1 MIIPFVFIT
10 AKGLEEGEFVS
21 PLVKKLRKRQM
32 QNFFLSLMV
41 SQGVPII
48 YMGDEYGHTKGGN
61 NNTYCHD
68 NYLNYF
74 QWDKKEESSLDFFRF
89 CCLVTKFHQECESM
103 GLDDFPTSKRL
114 QWHGHFPGMPDW
126 SETSRFVA
134 FTMVGK
140 GLSKDVKARK
150 LALQH
155 WLETIDPR
163 HRYGHNLQFI
173 M

>member
-1 MIIPFVFIT
+1 
-10 AKGLEEGEFVS
+10 
-21 PLVKKLRKRQM
+21 
-32 QNFFLSLMV
+32 
-41 SQGVPII
+41 
-48 YMGDEYGHTKGGN
+48 MGDEYGHTKGGN

-134 FTMVGK
+134 FTMVERMDYEVAIENGRLMYKKSGK
-140 GLSKDVKARK
+140 PVDTTGKAEWIFVLSTSKTLYVRS
-150 LALQH
+150 
-155 WLETIDPR
+155 R
-163 HRYGHNLQFI
+163 HISFYFI
-173 M
+173 